1 MKKGAGGGAF
11 ERVGAGVAVFGG
23 VGFCADAYAVKDEKG
38 RFFSWGWAPF
48 KKDVRDKG

>member
-23 VGFCADAYAVKDEKG
+23 VGFCADAYAVKDK
-38 RFFSWGWAPF
+38 RKILFMGWAPF

>member
-23 VGFCADAYAVKDEKG
+23 VGFCADAYAVKDEKEDSFHG
-38 RFFSWGWAPF
+38 GGLLS
-48 KKDVRDKG
+48 KKM